1 MLTTDRK
8 LKKNANFLRWVKK
21 NNGWI
26 SFCLKHLFDQHYH
39 VPVEKKKRVRSGP
52 RIKIRDC
59 VELDQFSSQDNAMK
73 HIALPSTAYE
83 PN

>member
-39 VPVEKKKRVRSGP
+39 VPVEKKKKKSEKWTTNQDQRLCRTRS
-52 RIKIRDC
+52 I
-59 VELDQFSSQDNAMK
+59 
-73 HIALPSTAYE
+73 
-83 PN
+83 